1 MNDNSGIGLGLS
13 IARAV
18 IEAHGGTLALVDRV
32 PRGIVAKVTLPR
44 AVAAVGAD
52 GVAVMST

>member
-1 MNDNSGIGLGLS
+1 
-13 IARAV
+13 V
-18 IEAHGGTLALVDRV
+18 IESHSGKLTLLDRA